1 MDLTLINPTESKT
14 KIQTNNWSNSITQNT
29 RKMKKLIILTL
40 IIGLSNRSKAEGM
53 YETDTIIVE
62 FGDNSKLV
70 IYVES
75 DEDLKALE
83 AYDIN
88 EMISELNMSIASSDD
103 NTEYLQITDD
113 SGTRFLKDTTIQ
125 VNDSRVKYY
134 ADEDIDDDEINISL
148 GSTDIRIK
156 DNDYDDYDRRDWRP
170 RRNRSFDRNNSFMM
184 DLGMNNWLEDGNFPD
199 QNNQPYAVKPFGSW
213 YMALR
218 SVQKTPVG
226 GALFINWGAG
236 ISWYNWKFEN
246 ADARVIKNNTETD
259 FVLNTA
265 SNVSGIK
272 SKLGATYLNVEIVPM
287 LDFSYGRRK
296 VKDIDAGNVRI
307 TRYKKRGV
315 RIGLGGYAGYRI
327 ASWSKFVFEEDGDR
341 DKSKEKSNYFLNN
354 VRYGVR
360 AQFGIKGM
368 DFFANYDL
376 NEVFSAGNGPKLN
389 AVSFGV
395 TF

>member
-1 MDLTLINPTESKT
+1 M
-14 KIQTNNWSNSITQNT
+14 
-29 RKMKKLIILTL
+29 
-40 IIGLSNRSKAEGM
+40 SKAEDM

-83 AYDIN
+83 SYDIN

-125 VNDSRVKYY
+125 LNDSRVKYY
-134 ADEDIDDDEINISL
+134 ADEDIDEDENINT
-148 GSTDIRIK
+148 GSIDIRINGN
-156 DNDYDDYDRRDWRP
+156 DNDGDDYDQSWRSGSDRGRSYGRDRG
-170 RRNRSFDRNNSFMM
+170 RSFGRDRGNSMVF
-184 DLGMNNWLEDGNFPD
+184 DLGLNNWLEDGDFPD

-213 YMALR
+213 YVAIR

-226 GALFINWGAG
+226 GAFFINWGAG

-246 ADARVIKNNTETD
+246 ADARVVKNDTQTD

-272 SKLGATYLNVEIVPM
+272 SKLGATYLNVEFIPM

-296 VKDIDAGNVRI
+296 AKDIDAGNVRI